1 MIKSEELLEF
11 ADLLFSNY
19 IKIFQIF
26 PTTFITKDFKI
37 QYQILFSEYVQCQTL
52 NKSHTFFSLLS
63 KSI

>member
-19 IKIFQIF
+19 IQIFQIF

-37 QYQILFSEYVQCQTL
+37 QYQILFSEYVQC
-52 NKSHTFFSLLS
+52 
-63 KSI
+63 

>member
-63 KSI
+63 K